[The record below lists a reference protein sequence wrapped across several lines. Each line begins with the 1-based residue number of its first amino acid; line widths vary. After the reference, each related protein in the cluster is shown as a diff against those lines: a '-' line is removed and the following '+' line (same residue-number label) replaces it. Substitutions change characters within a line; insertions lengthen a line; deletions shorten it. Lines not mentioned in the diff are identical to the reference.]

1 MTTPTPKPT
10 YTDIQSALTDLL
22 FRPELDLVTATDR
35 HFALDYR
42 QRTDGRWDEREG
54 FIEHIAHLRSIIAGG
69 TVRVLDEFRDG
80 ARYADRH
87 VVEIVKRDGSRVE
100 MEVYVFAEFAADG
113 RFRRVEETT
122 LMLAGVETDRALGSA
137 R

>member
-1 MTTPTPKPT
+1 MTTPTH
-10 YTDIQSALTDLL
+10 TDIQSALTDLL

-35 HFALDYR
+35 HFAPDYR
-42 QRTDGRWDEREG
+42 QRTDGRWDERDG

-69 TVRVLDEFRDG
+69 AVRVLDEFRDG

-122 LMLAGVETDRALGSA
+122 LMLTGVETDRALGSA